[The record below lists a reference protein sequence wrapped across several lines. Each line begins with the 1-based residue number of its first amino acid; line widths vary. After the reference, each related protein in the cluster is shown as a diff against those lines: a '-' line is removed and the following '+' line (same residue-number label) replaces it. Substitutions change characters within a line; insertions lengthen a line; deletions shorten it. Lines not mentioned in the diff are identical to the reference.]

1 MKKEYSRVY
10 VEITNICNRNC
21 SFCPGTQRPLRRMSI
36 EEFSLIL
43 DKLDGITEYIY
54 LHVMG
59 EPLTHPDLP
68 KFISMASE
76 RGFKCSIT
84 TNGTLLSKHG
94 DSLIAAGVYKV
105 NVSVHSFEEGSDE
118 EYKGYLN
125 TCFDFADKSSRLGV
139 LTVLRLWNRGYDEGR
154 NINTLEILKSK
165 FAGEEWKESANGARI
180 RHKLHLDYGD
190 RFDWPDMKAPDLG
203 DRVFCHGLGDHFAI
217 LCDGR
222 IVPCCLDREAAIELG
237 NVFVDDVR
245 EVLNSDRAMRMKDGF
260 KCKTATEELCRR
272 CGYARRFKI

>member
-1 MKKEYSRVY
+1 
-10 VEITNICNRNC
+10 
-21 SFCPGTQRPLRRMSI
+21 MSI
-36 EEFSLIL
+36 DEFSLIL
-43 DKLDGITEYIY
+43 DKLEGITEYIY

-59 EPLTHPDLP
+59 EPLTHPDLAE
-68 KFISMASE
+68 FISMASA
-76 RGFKCSIT
+76 RGFKCSVT
-84 TNGTLLSKHG
+84 TNGTLLAKHG

-118 EYKGYLN
+118 DYKSYLN
-125 TCFDFADKSSRLGV
+125 TCFDFADKSSSMGV
-139 LTVLRLWNRGYDEGR
+139 LTVLRLWNRGFDEGR
-154 NINTLEILKSK
+154 NINTLEILRAK
-165 FAGEEWKESANGARI
+165 FAREEWKESANGARI

-190 RFDWPDMKAPDLG
+190 RFDWPDMQAPDLG

-237 NVFVDDVR
+237 NVFCDDVR